1 MAVEV
6 RPHQPPET
14 VAGQPPQEGR
24 RQAKP
29 GHGPHDV
36 ERAAAEAGIDMTGRI
51 DDEVDQGLARHGYHA
66 QPWIMLVPPSAWS
79 GGACA
84 LRP

>member
-1 MAVEV
+1 
-6 RPHQPPET
+6 
-14 VAGQPPQEGR
+14 
-24 RQAKP
+24 
-29 GHGPHDV
+29 
-36 ERAAAEAGIDMTGRI
+36 MTGRI

-84 LRP
+84 LPAMIGRRLPHRMAVRADDARATAEPLDVDPLGEIGALSIHLIPM